1 MSLKEFIEFIE
12 EEEELL
18 DEYEEEQIE
27 DYLYNF
33 NKDDLIELAN
43 KLEVKYDDSE
53 DLSKDDL
60 IYKIIN
66 SEDEDEIKD
75 ICEDLFNY
83 SYDDFITDNA
93 WRHSNYE
100 SKDINDWDVDDHLAA
115 WFDHMMEK

>member
-1 MSLKEFIEFIE
+1 MSLKEFIEFLE